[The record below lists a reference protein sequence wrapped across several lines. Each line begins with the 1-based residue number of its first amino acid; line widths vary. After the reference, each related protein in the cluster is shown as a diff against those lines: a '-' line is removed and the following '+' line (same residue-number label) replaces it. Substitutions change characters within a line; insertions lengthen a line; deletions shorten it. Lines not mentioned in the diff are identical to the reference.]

1 MWHQPIK
8 PIHPPTNPQ
17 NYTLVCGF
25 LSRGTPSVFF
35 RSGHRAHNQMCWHCW
50 LWWWEIS
57 PLFQAIYGM
66 NPKVEAQS
74 GSRNKSVRRS
84 SRAALYLLLVHI
96 LWFRRSPI
104 QCDTPYDTPAT
115 LEPQIAEGA
124 LALNHPYNDV
134 GTNPMVGTP
143 VVD

>member
-25 LSRGTPSVFF
+25 LSRGTPSVFLGLVTEPTIKCVDTVDCEDERF
-35 RSGHRAHNQMCWHCW
+35 HHYSRQYMEWIQKLRTRVG
-50 LWWWEIS
+50 LEI
-57 PLFQAIYGM
+57 
-66 NPKVEAQS
+66 KT
-74 GSRNKSVRRS
+74 VRRS
-84 SRAALYLLLVHI
+84 SREALYLLLVHI

>member
-1 MWHQPIK
+1 
-8 PIHPPTNPQ
+8 
-17 NYTLVCGF
+17 
-25 LSRGTPSVFF
+25 
-35 RSGHRAHNQMCWHCW
+35 
-50 LWWWEIS
+50 
-57 PLFQAIYGM
+57 M

-74 GSRNKSVRRS
+74 GSRNKSVRRF
-84 SRAALYLLLVHI
+84 SREALYLLLVHI

-115 LEPQIAEGA
+115 PEPQIAEGA
-124 LALNHPYNDV
+124 LALNNPYNDV